1 VKRQTGKR
9 WRLKGREQRRAVNTT
24 KKKSTSSKL
33 KTRWYKTYVK
43 KEMIAIEK
51 IENTEAASK
60 SPPKKGNP
68 GAKTK
73 SNEHNLHLKRR

>member
-1 VKRQTGKR
+1 MEVEG
-9 WRLKGREQRRAVNTT
+9 ERAKKSCKHH

-51 IENTEAASK
+51 IENTEAAK
-60 SPPKKGNP
+60 V
-68 GAKTK
+68 TT
-73 SNEHNLHLKRR
+73 EER